1 MDMYQKRKMRQE
13 KKLDNNT
20 QNNGVNKSVINWY
33 PGHMAK
39 TRRQIEEDLKI
50 VDIVIELLDSR
61 IPISSQNPDIASI
74 TKGKKKIIVL
84 NKCDLADEKQ
94 NQLWLKYF
102 EKRGIPA
109 VLTDSNSGK
118 GIDQCIRKIESIM
131 STDLQAQADKGRIG
145 RKIRAMILGIP
156 NVGKSSFIN
165 RISKRTTAGVGNKPG
180 VTKQKQWIRIN
191 EKIEL
196 LDTPGVLWPKFESN
210 EVALNLAFTGTI
222 KEDILERVDI
232 AYYLTKFLIE
242 NYRTKL
248 CDRYKIPEELIEQK
262 LEQEQP
268 ENENIYEI
276 MLEIGRKR
284 GCIISGGNIDEE
296 KTARI
301 LLDEFKNGII
311 GKITIECPIGDVS

>member
-1 MDMYQKRKMRQE
+1 M
-13 KKLDNNT
+13 N
-20 QNNGVNKSVINWY
+20 INWY

-39 TRRQIEEDLKI
+39 TRRQIEEDLRI
-50 VDIVIELLDSR
+50 IDIVIELLDAR
-61 IPISSQNPDIASI
+61 IPISSQNPDIATL

-94 NQLWLKYF
+94 NQLWVKYF
-102 EKRGIPA
+102 EKKGIPA
-109 VLTDSNSGK
+109 VLIDSNSGK
-118 GIDQCIRKIESIM
+118 GIEQCIRKIEDIM
-131 STDLQAQADKGRIG
+131 SINLQEQADKGRIG

-196 LDTPGVLWPKFESN
+196 LDTPGVLWPKFES
-210 EVALNLAFTGTI
+210 EEIALNLAFTGTI
-222 KEDILERVDI
+222 KEDILERIDI

-242 NYRTKL
+242 NERAKL
-248 CDRYKIPEELIEQK
+248 CERYKISGEWIEQK
-262 LEQEQP
+262 LTQEQP

-284 GCIISGGNIDEE
+284 GCIISGGKVDEE

-311 GKITIECPIGDVS
+311 GKITVEEPIKDVS